1 LGGSE
6 SQEVDVETKEQLIN
20 EYKEWTVKYVEADQR
35 LKALEEEYLGG
46 HATKELLVDFLK
58 AEEDVKTAL
67 ARRGEIREKPFELR

>member
-1 LGGSE
+1 
-6 SQEVDVETKEQLIN
+6 VETKEQLIN